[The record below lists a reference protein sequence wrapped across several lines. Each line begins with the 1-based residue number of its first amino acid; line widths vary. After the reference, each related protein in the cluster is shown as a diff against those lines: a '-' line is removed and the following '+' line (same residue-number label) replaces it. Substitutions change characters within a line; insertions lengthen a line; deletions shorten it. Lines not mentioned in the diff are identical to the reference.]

1 MIGLGFMHSN
11 KAARAVRVA
20 GQQVRFNSNL
30 PIPPKIAT
38 PKSVQGENA
47 ANTEAV
53 VNFYKALP
61 KGAEPERR
69 SSGFKAKYFDG
80 KHASAKPL
88 VWTIAGLM
96 LFGYTL
102 EYNGHLSMYA
112 LY

>member
-1 MIGLGFMHSN
+1 MIARGFTHSPP
-11 KAARAVRVA
+11 AARAVRVA
-20 GQQVRFNSNL
+20 GQQGRVNSTL
-30 PIPPKIAT
+30 PRPPQIAT

-69 SSGFKAKYFDG
+69 PSGFKAKYFDR

-88 VWTIAGLM
+88 LWTIAGLM
-96 LFGYTL
+96 LFGDTL
-102 EYNGHLSMYA
+102 DYNGHLSMYA

>member
-1 MIGLGFMHSN
+1 MCIRDS
-11 KAARAVRVA
+11 
-20 GQQVRFNSNL
+20 
-30 PIPPKIAT
+30 
-38 PKSVQGENA
+38 
-47 ANTEAV
+47 
-53 VNFYKALP
+53 
-61 KGAEPERR
+61 
-69 SSGFKAKYFDG
+69 FKAKYFDG